1 MNVKTTCIMHFIHLV
16 TTVYVVLKLH
26 FKTKKLHIFK
36 SVEMHNRTK
45 VQVFEMRSDVIT
57 A

>member
-1 MNVKTTCIMHFIHLV
+1 MHFIHLV

-57 A
+57 AWTAVQAVV